1 MKSKRKQKNGGNG
14 LLHIYL
20 SMLDTEQEKKQ
31 MEQIY
36 EEYKNE
42 FFMYAMKILRN
53 EALAYDAVHSTFLAI
68 IEQKDKYFSLSD
80 SDFRYSAITIVKNKS
95 IDIFR
100 KQKPYVF
107 IPIEELEH
115 YTDSNAVSVEQQ
127 AINNTEYEIM
137 RKYLKQIDEVS
148 QQILRMKY
156 YHNMTYKEIGERLG
170 MTPKHVDTKIM
181 RAKEKMRKLM
191 RNEVSVGE

>member
-1 MKSKRKQKNGGNG
+1 MTGRRKQKNGGNG
-14 LLHIYL
+14 LLQIYL

-53 EALAYDAVHSTFLAI
+53 KDLAYDAVHSTFLAI
-68 IEQKDKYFSLSD
+68 IEQKDKYFNLSD

-100 KQKPYVF
+100 KQKPYAN

-115 YTDSNAVSVEQQ
+115 YTDSIAVSVEQQ
-127 AINNTEYEIM
+127 AINNSEYEIM

-170 MTPKHVDTKIM
+170 MIPKHVDTKIM

-191 RNEVSVGE
+191 RDEVSVGE